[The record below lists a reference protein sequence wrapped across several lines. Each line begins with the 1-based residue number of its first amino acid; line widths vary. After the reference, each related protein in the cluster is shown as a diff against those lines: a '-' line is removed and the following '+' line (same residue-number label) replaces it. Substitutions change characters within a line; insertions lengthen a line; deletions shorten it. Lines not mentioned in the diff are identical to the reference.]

1 MNQPPLETY
10 LTEDEKKR
18 LTDLRTLAEK
28 AQTEVSVEYHPL
40 RMTLPQLAE
49 RWTFVHTEIIK
60 DLITWSASFSGTYRI
75 YFSDIEETKSW
86 LEGIQRIIVDL
97 SRILIRGDRGIY
109 FGITCI
115 LVFLLLW
122 SLSSSQ

>member
-1 MNQPPLETY
+1 MNQPPLDTY

-18 LTDLRTLAEK
+18 LADLRTMAEK
-28 AQTEVSVEYHPL
+28 AQTEVAIENHPL

-49 RWTFVHTEIIK
+49 RWTFVHTEIVK
-60 DLITWSASFSGTYRI
+60 DLILWFSSFTGTYRI

-86 LEGIQRIIVDL
+86 LEGIQRVIVDL
-97 SRILIRGDRGIY
+97 SRILIREDRGIY
-109 FGITCI
+109 FGMTCI

-122 SLSSSQ
+122 SLSSS